1 MVGHVVS
8 RVPLSGFLIIRNVLW
23 VYSKTWL
30 AKFWLE
36 KKGFQPFEMDMVRE
50 RVGST
55 DRAPSFEVDRALRKD
70 LQAIARWMG
79 DPGALRL
86 RLPPGSAGDGGIRE
100 GGRLEAVER
109 CSVLADLGSF
119 RRSHFLVLS
128 VF

>member
-1 MVGHVVS
+1 MLFLEFHCH
-8 RVPLSGFLIIRNVLW
+8 GFLIIRNVLW

-36 KKGFQPFEMDMVRE
+36 KKGFQPFELDMVRE

-55 DRAPSFEVDRALRKD
+55 HRAPSFEVDRALRRD

-86 RLPPGSAGDGGIRE
+86 RLPPRSAGDGGIRE